1 MNCHLAYYSLW
12 GFTIGSSPT
21 PIQKMV
27 VQLREIFLKFLL
39 WFYLPAGKCVEFVE
53 LVTNGEAG
61 VEAVKMSV

>member
-27 VQLREIFLKFLL
+27 VQLREIFLKFLFGFTFQPENVL
-39 WFYLPAGKCVEFVE
+39 NSLSW
-53 LVTNGEAG
+53 
-61 VEAVKMSV
+61 